1 MKKWNLRVLA
11 VVAMSLAALC
21 AVADDDGG
29 DEDPGSCWAP
39 FGTNLDGYL
48 LDAAGKKKIASVVI
62 RETRGTRT
70 GSSFLK
76 MTITPTGSK
85 TSILLTRESVKFPA
99 RTVLTSSDG
108 KYRVDAICD
117 VSLMGSDYSG
127 IIYGTLTGGSYDKC
141 QFRVASPDVDID
153 SPTKFNPNI
162 DFKGYWGVVF
172 LPSDAEGSG
181 ADVVKNGFIF
191 ASVNVANN
199 GKVKTTVYMPSGLK
213 LVSSGAFAAEGAS
226 TVVPV
231 KVSRTFNGGKETF
244 SFKLVWNN
252 GYADQGLAL
261 SDALSVQ
268 DVSLWSA
275 ADAKAKVPFKVR
287 PLCLGAGLPT
297 WTAAKFKSAKR
308 TVTLP
313 EGASQ
318 TKVEKLTYKPA
329 TGLFSGSAKVIAPGT
344 AKTVNMLFYGIE
356 INGQGWGFCFLK
368 NKFSGW
374 IKVEE

>member
-1 MKKWNLRVLA
+1 MKWNLKVLA
-11 VVAMSLAALC
+11 LVAMSLAAFS
-21 AVADDDGG
+21 AVADDYFDDG
-29 DEDPGSCWAP
+29 DPDSCWAP

-48 LDAAGKKKIASVVI
+48 LDTAGKKKIASVVI

-76 MTITPTGSK
+76 MTVTPTGSK
-85 TSILLTRESVKFPA
+85 ASIVLTKASVKFPA
-99 RTVLTSSDG
+99 RTVLMSSDG
-108 KYRVDAICD
+108 KYRADVICD
-117 VSLMGSDYSG
+117 VSLVGSDYSG
-127 IIYGTLTGGSYDKC
+127 MMYGTLTGGDYDKC
-141 QFRVASPDVDID
+141 QFRVASSDVDIN
-153 SPTKFNPNI
+153 SETKFNPNI

-191 ASVNVANN
+191 ASVNVGNN

-213 LVSSGAFAAEGAS
+213 LTSSGSFAADGGN

-231 KVSRTFNGGKETF
+231 KVSRSFNGSKETF

-252 GYADQGLAL
+252 GYAGQGLAL

-275 ADAKAKVPFKVR
+275 ADAKAKVPFKVK
-287 PLCLGAGLPT
+287 PLCLGAGLPV
-297 WTAAKFKSAKR
+297 WTAAKFKSAKK
-308 TVTLP
+308 TITLP
-313 EGASQ
+313 RGAQQ
-318 TKVEKLTYKPA
+318 TTVEKLTYKPA
-329 TGLFSGSAKVIAPGT
+329 TGMFSGSAKVIPPG
-344 AKTVNMLFYGIE
+344 ASKAVNMQFYGIE

>member
-1 MKKWNLRVLA
+1 MKWNLKVLTL
-11 VVAMSLAALC
+11 VAMSFVAFS

-29 DEDPGSCWAP
+29 GDDPGSCWAP
-39 FGTNLDGYL
+39 FGTNLEGYL
-48 LDAAGKKKIASVVI
+48 LDAAGKKKVASIII

-85 TSILLTRESVKFPA
+85 TSILLTKESVKLPA

-117 VSLMGSDYSG
+117 VKLVGSDYSG
-127 IIYGTLTGGSYDKC
+127 MIYGTLTGGNYNKC

-181 ADVVKNGFIF
+181 AGVVENGFIF
-191 ASVNVANN
+191 ASVNVSNN
-199 GKVKTTVYMPSGLK
+199 GKVKTSVYMPSGLK
-213 LVSSGAFAAEGAS
+213 LTSSGTFATEGGN

-231 KVSRTFNGGKETF
+231 KVSRSFNGGKETF

-252 GYADQGLAL
+252 GYSDMGLAL

-268 DVSLWSA
+268 DVSLWTT
-275 ADAKAKVPFKVR
+275 DAKSKVPFSIK
-287 PLCLGAGLPT
+287 PLSLGAGLPT
-297 WTAAKFKSAKR
+297 WTAARFKSTKK
-308 TVTLP
+308 TVNLP
-313 EGASQ
+313 VGARQ
-318 TKVEKLTYKPA
+318 TTVERLTYKPA
-329 TGLFSGSAKVIAPGT
+329 TGIFTGT
-344 AKTVNMLFYGIE
+344 AKTIAPGSTKAANMQFYGIE
-356 INGQGWGFCFLK
+356 INGQGWGFCFIK